1 MKRFKVL
8 RKVEEGSNEVYF
20 DVIDNHN
27 NKSAGYY
34 MLLDTDNS
42 KINYGMLSA
51 LELRDALE
59 DSCAYEPRRSWNL
72 NELTS

>member
-20 DVIDNHN
+20 DVVDSHN
-27 NKSAGYY
+27 NKSTGYY

-42 KINYGMLSA
+42 GINYGMLSA

-59 DSCAYEPRRSWNL
+59 ESTSKTRNDNSINMAYYG
-72 NELTS
+72 